1 MDEELQKQ
9 ESVELQTET
18 VQGVE
23 KATPDV
29 LPSLE
34 DFAKSEQEVKVN
46 AEIEGVSQVEQ
57 KTQSED
63 RFFTKKSDEKKVYMK
78 KRFKILT
85 AVYTSI
91 VTLMLSFV
99 IANVATMAILNKE
112 ITTNTKTMQS
122 QKDQIVEVVE
132 QGPEGTAGNEFIQIN
147 LNQPR
152 DYSEDKKEL
161 TFLDKITILFNNIFS

>member
-78 KRFKILT
+78 KL
-85 AVYTSI
+85 
-91 VTLMLSFV
+91 
-99 IANVATMAILNKE
+99 
-112 ITTNTKTMQS
+112 
-122 QKDQIVEVVE
+122 
-132 QGPEGTAGNEFIQIN
+132 
-147 LNQPR
+147 
-152 DYSEDKKEL
+152 
-161 TFLDKITILFNNIFS
+161 